1 MSDFVC
7 EPLGNQHD
15 RTLFDCGVSILNDY
29 LAKYARQD
37 VKRKASAVFVL
48 VNRADP
54 NRVIGFYTLCATSV
68 LLSELPEE
76 MTKKLPRYPEIPAIL
91 VGRLARDINFP
102 GVGELLLSDA
112 ITRCVRVANDIAASL
127 IVVDSKGD
135 AATHFYEKFGFL
147 SLPKLDGRLFLPM
160 QTAEKL

>member
-102 GVGELLLSDA
+102 RVGELLLSDA

>member
-135 AATHFYEKFGFL
+135 PATRFYEKFGFL

>member
-54 NRVIGFYTLCATSV
+54 NRVIAFYTLCATSV

-127 IVVDSKGD
+127 IVIDSKGD
-135 AATHFYEKFGFL
+135 AATRFYEKFGFL

>member
-135 AATHFYEKFGFL
+135 AATRFYEKFGFL

>member
-1 MSDFVC
+1 MNDFVC

-15 RTLFDCGVSILNDY
+15 RTQFDCSVSILNDY
-29 LAKYARQD
+29 LAKYAKQD

-54 NRVIGFYTLCATSV
+54 KRVIGFYTLCATSV

-76 MTKKLPRYPEIPAIL
+76 LTKKLPRYPEIPAIL

-102 GVGELLLSDA
+102 GVGGLLLLDA
-112 ITRCVRVANDIAASL
+112 IARCVRVASDIAASL

-135 AATHFYEKFGFL
+135 AATRFYEKFGFL

>member
-15 RTLFDCGVSILNDY
+15 RGVFDCGVSILNDY
-29 LAKYARQD
+29 LTKYAKQD

-48 VNRADP
+48 VHRADP
-54 NRVIGFYTLCATSV
+54 TRVIGFYTLCATSV
-68 LLSELPEE
+68 LLSELPEA
-76 MTKKLPRYPEIPAIL
+76 MTKKLPRYPEIPAVL
-91 VGRLARDINFP
+91 LGRLARDIHFP
-102 GVGELLLSDA
+102 GMGELLLSDA
-112 ITRCVRVANDIAASL
+112 IARCVRVASDIAASL

-135 AATHFYEKFGFL
+135 AATRFYEKFGFL
-147 SLPKLDGRLFLPM
+147 SLPKLRGRMFLPM